1 MKHPLTVTFLVLGAG
16 GLFWVTSLYQ
26 PGPFEVYD
34 DFEDGADPAW
44 MWEIAHAGQSAIVN
58 DPAGADNRVIYFKI
72 RTDDPI
78 VKKSKRVELKIGT
91 VKMGDSY
98 AYGFKAYLPEDYEAE
113 ESSENISQWHGM
125 PDFALLE
132 TWRSP
137 PLKIMTR
144 NGRWILSQKVSDLKI
159 NKFRFGK
166 GSREVHTEQDLGPA
180 ENGKWVSWEFKVRW
194 SYGEDGRLIVLR
206 DGAEVFRYRGMTSY
220 NDWKG
225 PYFKIGM
232 YKPDWT
238 VYPDRSRLTVRDIY
252 FDDIFAKKMDD
263 TFWD

>member
-1 MKHPLTVTFLVLGAG
+1 MKKPLIALFCLLGAG
-16 GLFWVTSLYQ
+16 VTFWVTSLYQ
-26 PGPFEVYD
+26 PGPFEVRD

-44 MWEIAHAGQSAIVN
+44 MWEIAHEGQSAITD
-58 DPAGADNRVIYFKI
+58 DPAGGDNKVIYFKI

-91 VKMGDSY
+91 VRMGDSY
-98 AYGFKAYLPEDYEAE
+98 AYGFKAYLPDDYEHE

-159 NKFRFGK
+159 NKFRFGN
-166 GSREVHTEQDLGPA
+166 GSKEVHTEQDLGPA
-180 ENGKWVSWEFKVRW
+180 ENSKWVAWEFKVKW

-206 DGAEVFRYRGMTSY
+206 DGKEVFRYRGMTSY

-238 VYPDRSRLTVRDIY
+238 VHPDRSGLTVRDIY
-252 FDDIFAKKMDD
+252 FDDIFAEKMDD
-263 TFWD
+263 SFWD

>member
-1 MKHPLTVTFLVLGAG
+1 MKKLIIVFLVLVGAG
-16 GLFWVTSLYQ
+16 FLFWVSSLYQ
-26 PGPFEVYD
+26 PGPFEVRD
-34 DFEDGADPAW
+34 DFENGSDPAW
-44 MWEIAHAGQSAIVN
+44 VWEIAHEGQSAMLE
-58 DPAGADNRVIYFKI
+58 DPAGGNNQVAYFKI
-72 RTDDPI
+72 RKDDPI
-78 VKKSKRVELKIGT
+78 VKKSKRVEIKLGT
-91 VKMGDSY
+91 VPMGSSY
-98 AYGFKAYLPEDYEAE
+98 AYGFKAYLPENYQVE
-113 ESSENISQWHGM
+113 ESSENIAQWHGM

-166 GSREVHTEQDLGPA
+166 GSQEVHTEQDLGPA
-180 ENGKWVSWEFKVRW
+180 ENGKWTSFTFKVKW
-194 SYGEDGRLIVLR
+194 SYRDDGRLIVLR
-206 DGAEVFRYRGMTSY
+206 DGKELFRYRGATSY

-238 VYPDRSRLTVRDIY
+238 VHPERSKLEERDIY
-252 FDDIFAKKMDD
+252 FDDIFAEKINPAE
-263 TFWD
+263 WN